1 MSNRTDCHRP
11 AELDP
16 ATYIYVGWIYQGD
29 SEAVL
34 EAIHGAFHHDPTDLD
49 PEKVRRS
56 NHLFNGNY
64 KTKHTCDHCGAWFHW
79 GNVYRHRPTNQ
90 IVVVGHICAERFQ
103 LESRAAWIQEQVRRQ
118 QEANERRH
126 AILTAAREWLVEE
139 EHQDLVPIIGEEAQ
153 PTHHILVNLK
163 TSLFQWG
170 HLTEKQADL
179 ARKIDRDLKTPTVE
193 KPKTDVVV
201 GNGVTI
207 TGIVVST
214 RSQEGNFGFEYK
226 MLVEDDRGFRV
237 WGSVPSG
244 IGETERGER
253 VTFIANVEK
262 SPDDLSFGFFKRPRK
277 GQVLQAADGTPV
289 TSPQPT
295 A

>member
-16 ATYIYVGWIYQGD
+16 ATYSYVGWIYQGD

-56 NHLFNGNY
+56 NHLFDGNY
-64 KTKHTCDHCGAWFHW
+64 KAKHTCDHCGAWFHW

-90 IVVVGHICAERFQ
+90 IVVVGHICAERFR

-126 AILTAAREWLVEE
+126 AILTAAREWLAEE

-153 PTHHILVNLK
+153 PTHAILVDLK
-163 TSLFQWG
+163 RSLFQWG
-170 HLTEKQADL
+170 HLTDPQIEL
-179 ARKIDRDLKTPTVE
+179 ARKIDRELKTPKVE
-193 KPKTDVVV
+193 KPKTDVV
-201 GNGVTI
+201 NGKAVVI
-207 TGIVVST
+207 TGTVIST
-214 RSQEGNFGFEYK
+214 RSEESTFGYRQVIYK

-237 WGSVPSG
+237 WGSVPSA
-244 IGETERGER
+244 IGSTERGER
-253 VTFIANVEK
+253 VTFTADVER
-262 SPDDLSFGFFKRPRK
+262 SQDDASFGFFKRPRK
-277 GQVLQAADGTPV
+277 AQVIEPA